1 MKGGLFNKQISLPL
15 MSIVLAMLV
24 VLFAGWLLFTL
35 GKREGFQ
42 KGADAPGTSKVSK
55 PLVTNSGA
63 VTQTVTPSSTSPST
77 PPSTNTQTVG
87 ASNRGAVTKSVSK

>member
-42 KGADAPGTSKVSK
+42 EGAIPTNHGAPGTSKPK
-55 PLVTNSGA
+55 APLATKSGA
-63 VTQTVTPSSTSPST
+63 
-77 PPSTNTQTVG
+77 TNV
-87 ASNRGAVTKSVSK
+87 ALSAKK